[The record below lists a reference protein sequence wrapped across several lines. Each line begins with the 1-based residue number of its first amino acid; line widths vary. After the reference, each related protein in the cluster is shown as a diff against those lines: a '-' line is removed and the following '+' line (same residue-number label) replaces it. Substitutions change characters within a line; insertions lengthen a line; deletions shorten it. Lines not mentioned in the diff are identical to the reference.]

1 MVLNFLVWFSLF
13 FQSPAQ
19 AGLVVLADPA
29 DPYFRLAEEIAAVE
43 GAQLATSVEE
53 ALAAQPEYLLWVV
66 SPGFLSDLVMVRFG
80 HAVQASR
87 LSVSTG
93 IITASTLD
101 GARSLWQRRDDVRGE
116 KCYSVNAAN
125 PAAHIDT
132 GRLVYY
138 GQPPSLVEPLSKH
151 DLVSALAA
159 ADYLTFT
166 GHGSNAYLRIDDG
179 TTLRA
184 EDLPALDGVVVATG
198 SCQTVRLWMDG
209 SIALAFVDQGAAAYT
224 GFVYSP
230 NEGFLIGEF
239 DGLPF
244 RYTWPAFPVG
254 HVLQAQNR
262 GTLQGFATFPYQYLL
277 GDPRIALQ
285 SQPPYQMRS
294 DRQQGQWRVLEY
306 SDLPAGVV
314 PVRIQGGAG
323 YAFVQARGITAAADS
338 DPFYNSRMQSANIGA
353 DKYLLVDHPG
363 GDLTL
368 RLRQRAPFYWL
379 PLDALLDSLDH
390 TYIFS
395 VQTGG
400 DVLSLAFSVLPL
412 VWVGWQVIKQ
422 RLNRLKMLYA
432 LGFGAVVALLQ
443 AAYALLRLD
452 DVTITSKTLVFSPLS
467 ILAAF
472 LLAFCAALIF
482 LQARR
487 WLGEIVALLVMTFP
501 AWSAGVFGLVAIT
514 LMNQAGFLPRV
525 GAALYNHSMNMM
537 ALIAFAVTAPPA
549 AAGLVWLRRLA
560 IFSLSAEDQCDV
572 SAMQSM

>member
-1 MVLNFLVWFSLF
+1 LALSRIVLNFLVWVSLI
-13 FQSPAQ
+13 FQPAPQ
-19 AGLVVLADPA
+19 AGLVVLADAA
-29 DPYFRLAEEIAAVE
+29 DPYFRLAEEIAAAE
-43 GAQLATSVEE
+43 EAQLATSVEA
-53 ALAAQPEYLLWVV
+53 ALAASPEYLLWVV
-66 SPGFLSDLVMVRFG
+66 SPAFLSDSVMVRFG
-80 HAVQASR
+80 QAVQANR

-101 GARSLWQRRDDVRGE
+101 AARALWQRRLDVRGE
-116 KCYSVNAAN
+116 ACYSVNAAN
-125 PAAHIDT
+125 PAAHIDN

-138 GQPPSLVEPLSKH
+138 GQPQDITEPLSKP
-151 DLVSALAA
+151 DLVNALAS

-166 GHGSNAYLRIDDG
+166 GHGSNAYLRIDDD

-184 EDLPALDGVVVATG
+184 EDLPTLDGAVVATG
-198 SCQTVRLWMDG
+198 SCQTVRPWMDD

-244 RYTWPAFPVG
+244 RYTWPGFPVG

-262 GTLQGFATFPYQYLL
+262 GTLQGFAAIPYQYLL

-285 SQPPYQMRS
+285 SRPPYQLRS
-294 DRQQGQWRVLEY
+294 DSQQGPWRVLEY
-306 SDLPAGVV
+306 TGLPAGVV
-314 PVRIQGGAG
+314 PVRIPGGVA
-323 YAFVQARGITAAADS
+323 YAFVQARGITTAADS

-353 DKYLLVDHPG
+353 DKYLLVEHPG

-368 RLRQRAPFYWL
+368 RLRERAPFYWL

-400 DVLSLAFSVLPL
+400 DVLSLAFAVLPL
-412 VWVGWQVIKQ
+412 LWVGWQALKR
-422 RLNRLKMLYA
+422 RLSRRKVLYA
-432 LGFGAVVALLQ
+432 LGFGAIAALLQ

-452 DVTITSKTLVFSPLS
+452 DVTIISKTVVFSPLS

-482 LQARR
+482 VQARR
-487 WLGEIVALLVMTFP
+487 WLGKVVALLVMTFP
-501 AWSAGVFGLVAIT
+501 AWSGGVFGLVAIT

-525 GAALYNHSMNMM
+525 GAALYNHGMNVM
-537 ALIAFAVTAPPA
+537 ALIAFAVTAPLA
-549 AAGLVWLRRLA
+549 ELGLFALWQLA
-560 IFSLSAEDQCDV
+560 DKRKPQIR
-572 SAMQSM
+572 

>member
-1 MVLNFLVWFSLF
+1 MVLNLLVWFSLF
-13 FQSPAQ
+13 LQPSAQ
-19 AGLVVLADPA
+19 AGLVVLSDPA
-29 DPYFRLAEEIAAVE
+29 DPYFRLAEEIATAE
-43 GAQLATSVEE
+43 EAQLATSVEE
-53 ALAAQPEYLLWVV
+53 ALAASPEYLLWVV
-66 SPGFLSDLVMVRFG
+66 SPGFLSDAVMVRFG
-80 HAVQASR
+80 QAVQASR

-116 KCYSVNAAN
+116 RCYSANAAN

-132 GRLVYY
+132 GRLVYHR
-138 GQPPSLVEPLSKH
+138 ESKIILESMDKS
-151 DLVSALAA
+151 DLVDALAA

-166 GHGSNAYLRIDDG
+166 GHGSNAYLRIDDD

-184 EDLPALDGVVVATG
+184 QDLPALDGAVVATG
-198 SCQTVRLWMDG
+198 SCQTVRPWMEN
-209 SIALAFVDQGAAAYT
+209 SIALAFMDQGAAAYT

-230 NEGFLIGEF
+230 NEGFLMGEF

-244 RYTWPAFPVG
+244 RYTWPEFPVG

-262 GTLQGFATFPYQYLL
+262 GALQGYATFPYQYLL
-277 GDPRIALQ
+277 GDPRISLQ
-285 SQPPYQMRS
+285 NQPPYQLRS
-294 DRQQGQWRVLEY
+294 DNQQGRWRVLQY
-306 SDLPAGVV
+306 SDLPAGVIPIRV
-314 PVRIQGGAG
+314 SGGAA
-323 YAFVQARGITAAADS
+323 YTFVQARGITAAADT
-338 DPFYNSRMQSANIGA
+338 DPFYNSRMQSANIGG
-353 DKYLLVDHPG
+353 DKYLLVEHPG

-400 DVLSLAFSVLPL
+400 DVLSLAFAVLPL
-412 VWVGWQVIKQ
+412 LWVGWQVIK
-422 RLNRLKMLYA
+422 RRLKRQKILYA
-432 LGFGAVVALLQ
+432 LGFGAGAALLQ

-452 DVTITSKTLVFSPLS
+452 DVTIISKTLVFSPLS

-487 WLGEIVALLVMTFP
+487 WLGKLVALLVMTFP
-501 AWSAGVFGLVAIT
+501 AWSAGVFGLVVIT
-514 LMNQAGFLPRV
+514 FMNQAGFLPRV
-525 GAALYNHSMNMM
+525 GAALYNHSMNVM
-537 ALIAFAVTAPPA
+537 ALIAFAVTAPLALLGLFVLRQPA
-549 AAGLVWLRRLA
+549 
-560 IFSLSAEDQCDV
+560 DQREPQI
-572 SAMQSM
+572 S